1 METFTTS
8 SDVATASGP
17 SGEVVEGLKGYLKS
31 LAPCVSKNIFKYNIL
46 KSIPLYFLQLS
57 F

>member
-31 LAPCVSKNIFKYNIL
+31 LAPCVSKNIFLNI
-46 KSIPLYFLQLS
+46 IY
-57 F
+57 

>member
-1 METFTTS
+1 METVTSS

-31 LAPCVSKNIFKYNIL
+31 LAPCVSKNI
-46 KSIPLYFLQLS
+46 
-57 F
+57 